1 MGNEIERPSLLIAD
15 KFRHSTSTLFA
26 LLEMSQ
32 EKLELFYRHMGHSE
46 QMNREVYQCPLAI
59 KEITE
64 VGSFLQELDTKTSQR
79 RVHTASK
86 KDCEIT
92 NRNHQVI
99 AIDSIEETENTSNI
113 DLEQNHL
120 KVTATNMESFENP
133 DETVQKDNSLLIE
146 VPEMTEACQPSKKS
160 CCRRSY
166 INDVN
171 DSTTFKGS
179 LPSKKEVEIFIKD
192 FHIFDDQDITHST
205 LVSLIKFLMKEKG

>member
-15 KFRHSTSTLFA
+15 KFRHRTSTLFA
-26 LLEMSQ
+26 LLEMPQ
-32 EKLELFYRHMGHSE
+32 EKWELFYRHMGHSE

-92 NRNHQVI
+92 NRNRQVI

-120 KVTATNMESFENP
+120 KVTPTNMESFENP

-160 CCRRSY
+160 SCRRYMRWKPADTEKVISHFKSY
-166 INDVN
+166 INDVK
-171 DSTTFKGS
+171 TI
-179 LPSKKEVEIFIKD
+179 LQLLKEVCHPKKK
-192 FHIFDDQDITHST
+192 
-205 LVSLIKFLMKEKG
+205 LRYL